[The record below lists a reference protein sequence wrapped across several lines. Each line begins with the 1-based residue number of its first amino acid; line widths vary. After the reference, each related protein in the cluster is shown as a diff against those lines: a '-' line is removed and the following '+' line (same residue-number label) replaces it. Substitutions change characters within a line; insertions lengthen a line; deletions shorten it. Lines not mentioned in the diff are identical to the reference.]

1 MCHLF
6 AHQPQRDYKSQ
17 TRSLRMGGHCTSI
30 RLEMSF
36 WDTLEEIAAKEGM
49 SLAKFLTT
57 LHDEVLDH
65 HGEVKNF
72 ASLLRCSCLIYRAKS
87 AASSRNFAAA
97 PLPFSTRPNSF
108 PSDRQG
114 KRLGPSRTEP
124 LPFAGIS
131 LEVVKGARYYHAG
144 SRENERSSR
153 SGLVKFIR
161 PQLCARFRPDLGS
174 RTRSPRSPSRRPRRT
189 SCGTRRRLPGR
200 GRAGSGAACRRCWRP
215 CTRNWC
221 RASASRSRPR

>member
-6 AHQPQRDYKSQ
+6 AHQPQRDYESQ

-87 AASSRNFAAA
+87 AAAPEFRGSTAAI
-97 PLPFSTRPNSF
+97 L
-108 PSDRQG
+108 D
-114 KRLGPSRTEP
+114 
-124 LPFAGIS
+124 
-131 LEVVKGARYYHAG
+131 
-144 SRENERSSR
+144 
-153 SGLVKFIR
+153 
-161 PQLCARFRPDLGS
+161 
-174 RTRSPRSPSRRPRRT
+174 
-189 SCGTRRRLPGR
+189 
-200 GRAGSGAACRRCWRP
+200 AAE
-215 CTRNWC
+215 
-221 RASASRSRPR
+221 